1 MVFQYRGHQEAC
13 LRLNWVLSYSFM
25 KYALTL
31 LFPGANLGISP
42 SLKKKKKKK
51 KQLNHRLLGVKS
63 YMDVV
68 FLFSQRSI
76 YKSLT

>member
-1 MVFQYRGHQEAC
+1 
-13 LRLNWVLSYSFM
+13 M

-42 SLKKKKKKK
+42 SLKKK